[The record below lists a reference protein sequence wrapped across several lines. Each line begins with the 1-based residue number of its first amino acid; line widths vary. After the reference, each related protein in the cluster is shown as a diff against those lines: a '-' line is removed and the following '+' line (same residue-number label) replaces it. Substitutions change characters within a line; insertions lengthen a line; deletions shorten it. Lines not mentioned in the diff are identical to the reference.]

1 MIDTVKSK
9 GTQVEKV
16 KDLLVIRDEI
26 DQIDNQIT
34 ALYQKRMQLTAEV
47 AEYKICTGKKVF
59 DKERE
64 SSKLEKLT
72 GLVQDGFLKN
82 GIREL
87 FEHIMSIS
95 RKRQYQLL
103 TAHGAALPHDFEEV
117 ESIKNMDAGN
127 CRIVFQGAEG
137 AYAHI
142 AMNEYFGSGTDSFH
156 VDSWREAMEAIQG
169 GQADYAVLPIENS
182 TAGVV
187 AENYDLL
194 VEYDNTI
201 VGEQI
206 IPIRHC
212 LLGLPE
218 AELSDITA
226 VLSHPQA
233 LAQCDQYL
241 QAHDAWDCVKESN
254 TAVAAQK
261 VKESGQLHQAAIA
274 SELTA
279 RLYGLK
285 ILEKN
290 IQSSS
295 ENSTRF
301 IIVTKKKIFLSNA
314 SKMSIC
320 LELRHQSGSLYHAL
334 SHIIYND
341 LNMNFIQSRPLKERS
356 GSNWQYRFFID
367 FEGNMNESAVQNAL
381 RGLKEECENMRVLG
395 NY

>member
-1 MIDTVKSK
+1 M
-9 GTQVEKV
+9 
-16 KDLLVIRDEI
+16 KDLLLIRDEI
-26 DQIDNQIT
+26 DKVDSEIT
-34 ALYQKRMQLTAEV
+34 ALYLKRMQLTSEV
-47 AEYKICTGKKVF
+47 AEYKIQTGKKVF

-64 SSKLEKLT
+64 RDKLQRLSA
-72 GLVQDGFLKN
+72 LVPGSFLKH

-103 TAHGAALPHDFEEV
+103 TEHGMEEPNEFEQV
-117 ESIKNMDAGN
+117 DKIDAQGS
-127 CRIVFQGAEG
+127 RIVFQGVEG

-142 AMNEYFGSGTDSFH
+142 AMNKYFGGGMDGAALDSFH
-156 VDSWREAMEAIQG
+156 VDSWREAMEAIQRG
-169 GQADYAVLPIENS
+169 EADYAVLPIENS

-194 VEYDNTI
+194 MEYDNYI

-212 LLGLPE
+212 LLGQQD
-218 AELSDITA
+218 AELSDITS
-226 VLSHPQA
+226 VYSHPQA
-233 LAQCDQYL
+233 LAQCDRYL
-241 QAHDAWDCVKESN
+241 QQHEEWDCAREGN
-254 TAVAAQK
+254 TAVAACK
-261 VKESGQLHQAAIA
+261 VKRSGKKHKAAIA

-285 ILEKN
+285 VLEEN
-290 IQSSS
+290 IQDNS

-301 IIVTKKKIFLSNA
+301 IIVTNRKIFLKGA
-314 SKMSIC
+314 HKMSIC
-320 LELRHQSGSLYHAL
+320 LEIRHQSGSLYHAL

-341 LNMNFIQSRPLKERS
+341 LNMNFIQSRPLKDRE
-356 GSNWQYRFFID
+356 GTNWQYRFFID
-367 FEGNMNESAVQNAL
+367 FKGNLNESAVANAL
-381 RGLKEECENMRVLG
+381 RGLAEECETMRVLG

>member
-1 MIDTVKSK
+1 M
-9 GTQVEKV
+9 
-16 KDLLVIRDEI
+16 KDLLLLRDKI
-26 DQIDNQIT
+26 DQVDNEIT
-34 ALYQKRMQLTAEV
+34 KLYLKRMQLTCEV
-47 AEYKICTGKKVF
+47 AEYKIQTGKKVF

-64 SSKLEKLT
+64 RSKLEKLT
-72 GLVQDGFLKN
+72 GLVPDRFSKN

-103 TAHGAALPHDFEEV
+103 TEHGIETPNEFKEV
-117 ESIKNMDAGN
+117 EHIQADGKK
-127 CRIVFQGAEG
+127 IVFQGVEG

-142 AMNEYFGSGTDSFH
+142 AMNEYFGSQIDSFH
-156 VDSWREAMEAIQG
+156 VASWREAMEAIKNG
-169 GQADYAVLPIENS
+169 EADYAVLPIENS

-194 VEYDNTI
+194 IEYDHYI

-206 IPIRHC
+206 IPVCHC

-218 AELSDITA
+218 AELSDITG
-226 VLSHPQA
+226 VYSHPQA

-241 QAHDAWDCVKESN
+241 QSHEGWDCSRESN
-254 TAVAAQK
+254 TAVAARK
-261 VKESGQLHQAAIA
+261 VKESGQKNKAAIA

-290 IQSSS
+290 IQTSN

-301 IIVTKKKIFLSNA
+301 IIVTKHKIFLSDA
-314 SKMSIC
+314 AKMSIC
-320 LELRHQSGSLYHAL
+320 LEVKHESGSLYHAL

-341 LNMNFIQSRPLKERS
+341 LNMNFIHSRPLNERE
-356 GSNWQYRFFID
+356 GTNWQYRFFID
-367 FEGNMNESAVQNAL
+367 FKGNLKESAVQNAL
-381 RGLKEECENMRVLG
+381 RGLAEECESMRVLG

>member
-1 MIDTVKSK
+1 M
-9 GTQVEKV
+9 
-16 KDLLVIRDEI
+16 KDLLLIRDEI
-26 DQIDNQIT
+26 DKVDSEIT
-34 ALYQKRMQLTAEV
+34 ALYLKRMQLTSEV
-47 AEYKICTGKKVF
+47 AEYKIQTGKKVF

-64 SSKLEKLT
+64 RDKLQRLSA
-72 GLVQDGFLKN
+72 LVPGSFLKH

-103 TAHGAALPHDFEEV
+103 TEHGMEEPNEFEQV
-117 ESIKNMDAGN
+117 DKIDAQGS
-127 CRIVFQGAEG
+127 RIVFQGVEG

-142 AMNEYFGSGTDSFH
+142 AMNKYFGGGMDGAALDSFH
-156 VDSWREAMEAIQG
+156 VDSWREAMEAIQSG
-169 GQADYAVLPIENS
+169 EADYAVLPIENS

-194 VEYDNTI
+194 MEYDNYI

-212 LLGLPE
+212 LLGQQD
-218 AELSDITA
+218 AELSDITS
-226 VLSHPQA
+226 VYSHPQA
-233 LAQCDQYL
+233 LAQCDRYL
-241 QAHDAWDCVKESN
+241 QQHEEWDCAREGN
-254 TAVAAQK
+254 TAVAACK
-261 VKESGQLHQAAIA
+261 VKRSGKKHKAAIA

-285 ILEKN
+285 VLEEN
-290 IQSSS
+290 IQDNS

-301 IIVTKKKIFLSNA
+301 IIVTNRKIFLKGA
-314 SKMSIC
+314 QKMSIC
-320 LELRHQSGSLYHAL
+320 LEIRHQSGSLYHAL

-341 LNMNFIQSRPLKERS
+341 LNMNFIQSRPLKDRE
-356 GSNWQYRFFID
+356 GTNWQYRFFID
-367 FEGNMNESAVQNAL
+367 FKGNLNESAVANAL
-381 RGLKEECENMRVLG
+381 RGLAEECETMRVLG

>member
-1 MIDTVKSK
+1 M
-9 GTQVEKV
+9 
-16 KDLLVIRDEI
+16 KDLLQIRDEI
-26 DQIDNQIT
+26 DRVDSEIT
-34 ALYQKRMQLTAEV
+34 ALYLKRMQLTGEV
-47 AEYKICTGKKVF
+47 AEYKIRTGKKVF

-64 SSKLEKLT
+64 RQKLEKLSSLVT
-72 GLVQDGFLKN
+72 GSFLKH

-103 TAHGAALPHDFEEV
+103 TEYGVEVPNAFTEV
-117 ESIKNMDAGN
+117 EKIDAQGS
-127 CRIVFQGAEG
+127 RIVFQGVEG

-142 AMNEYFGSGTDSFH
+142 AMNRYFGTDTDSFH
-156 VDSWREAMEAIQG
+156 VESWREAMEAIQSG
-169 GQADYAVLPIENS
+169 RADYAVLPIENS

-194 VEYDNTI
+194 IEYDNYI

-212 LLGLPE
+212 LLGLEE
-218 AELSDITA
+218 AQLSDIMS
-226 VLSHPQA
+226 VYSHPQA
-233 LAQCDQYL
+233 LAQCDRYL
-241 QAHDAWDCVKESN
+241 QAHEEWDCATESN
-254 TAVAAQK
+254 TAVAACK
-261 VKESGQLHQAAIA
+261 VKNSGKKHKAAIA

-279 RLYGLK
+279 QLYGLK

-290 IQSSS
+290 IQTNS

-301 IIVTKKKIFLSNA
+301 IIVTNRKIFLKGA
-314 SKMSIC
+314 AKMSIC
-320 LELRHQSGSLYHAL
+320 LEVKHQSGSLYHAL

-341 LNMNFIQSRPLKERS
+341 LNMNFIQSRPLKERE
-356 GSNWQYRFFID
+356 GTNWQYRFFID
-367 FEGNMNESAVQNAL
+367 FAGSLNDSAVANAL
-381 RGLKEECENMRVLG
+381 RGLEEECESIRVLG

>member
-1 MIDTVKSK
+1 MK
-9 GTQVEKV
+9 KV
-16 KDLLVIRDEI
+16 KDLLTLRDEI
-26 DQIDNQIT
+26 DQVDNQIT
-34 ALYQKRMQLTAEV
+34 ALYQKRMQLTAQV
-47 AEYKICTGKKVF
+47 AEYKINTGKKVF

-64 SSKLEKLT
+64 HSKLEKLT
-72 GLVQDGFLKN
+72 GLVQDSFLKN

-103 TAHGAALPHDFEEV
+103 TAHGAELPHDFEEV
-117 ESIKNMDAGN
+117 SKIEAEN
-127 CRIVFQGAEG
+127 CRIVFQGTEG

-142 AMNEYFGSGTDSFH
+142 AMNEYFGSDTDSFH
-156 VDSWREAMEAIQG
+156 VDSWREAMEAIKDG
-169 GQADYAVLPIENS
+169 EADYAVLPIENS

-218 AELSDITA
+218 AELSDITS
-226 VLSHPQA
+226 VCSHPQA
-233 LAQCDQYL
+233 LAQCDKYL
-241 QAHDAWDCVKESN
+241 QGHEAWDCVKESN
-254 TAVAAQK
+254 TAVAARK
-261 VKESGQLHQAAIA
+261 VKESGLKNQAAIA

-301 IIVTKKKIFLSNA
+301 IIVTKKKIFLANA

-320 LELRHQSGSLYHAL
+320 LEIRHKSGSLYHAL

-356 GSNWQYRFFID
+356 GTNWQYRFFID
-367 FEGNMNESAVQNAL
+367 FEGNMNESAVKNAL

>member
-1 MIDTVKSK
+1 M
-9 GTQVEKV
+9 
-16 KDLLVIRDEI
+16 KDLLQIRDEI
-26 DQIDNQIT
+26 DRVDSEIT
-34 ALYQKRMQLTAEV
+34 ALYLKRMQLTGEV
-47 AEYKICTGKKVF
+47 AEYKIRTGKKVF

-64 SSKLEKLT
+64 RQKLEKLSSLVT
-72 GLVQDGFLKN
+72 GSFLKH

-103 TAHGAALPHDFEEV
+103 TEYGVEVPNAFTEV
-117 ESIKNMDAGN
+117 EKIDAQGS
-127 CRIVFQGAEG
+127 RIVFQGVEG

-142 AMNEYFGSGTDSFH
+142 AMNRYFGTDTDSFH
-156 VDSWREAMEAIQG
+156 VESWRDAMEAIQSG
-169 GQADYAVLPIENS
+169 RADYAVLPIENS

-194 VEYDNTI
+194 IEYDNYI

-212 LLGLPE
+212 LLGLEE
-218 AELSDITA
+218 AQLSDIMS
-226 VLSHPQA
+226 VYSHPQA
-233 LAQCDQYL
+233 LAQCDRYL
-241 QAHDAWDCVKESN
+241 QAHEEWDCATESN
-254 TAVAAQK
+254 TAVAACK
-261 VKESGQLHQAAIA
+261 VKNSGKKHKAAIA

-279 RLYGLK
+279 QLYGLK

-290 IQSSS
+290 IQTNS

-301 IIVTKKKIFLSNA
+301 IIVTNRKIFLKGA
-314 SKMSIC
+314 AKMSIC
-320 LELRHQSGSLYHAL
+320 LEVKHQSGSLYHAL

-341 LNMNFIQSRPLKERS
+341 LNMNFIQSRPLKERE
-356 GSNWQYRFFID
+356 GTNWQYRFFID
-367 FEGNMNESAVQNAL
+367 FAGSLNDSAVANAL
-381 RGLKEECENMRVLG
+381 RGLEEECESIRVLG

>member
-1 MIDTVKSK
+1 M
-9 GTQVEKV
+9 
-16 KDLLVIRDEI
+16 KDLLQIRDEI
-26 DQIDNQIT
+26 DRVDSEIT
-34 ALYQKRMQLTAEV
+34 ALYLKRMQLTGEV
-47 AEYKICTGKKVF
+47 AEYKIRTGKKVF

-64 SSKLEKLT
+64 RQKLEKLSSLVT
-72 GLVQDGFLKN
+72 GSFLKH

-103 TAHGAALPHDFEEV
+103 TEYGVEVPNAFTEVEKIDAHG
-117 ESIKNMDAGN
+117 S
-127 CRIVFQGAEG
+127 RIVFQGVEG

-142 AMNEYFGSGTDSFH
+142 AMNRYFGTDTDSFH
-156 VDSWREAMEAIQG
+156 VESWRDAMEAIQSG
-169 GQADYAVLPIENS
+169 RADYAVLPIENS

-194 VEYDNTI
+194 IEYDNYI

-212 LLGLPE
+212 LLGLEE
-218 AELSDITA
+218 AQLSDIMS
-226 VLSHPQA
+226 VYSHPQA
-233 LAQCDQYL
+233 LAQCDRYL
-241 QAHDAWDCVKESN
+241 QAHEEWDCATESN
-254 TAVAAQK
+254 TAVAACK
-261 VKESGQLHQAAIA
+261 VKNSGKKHKAAIA

-279 RLYGLK
+279 QLYGLK

-290 IQSSS
+290 IQTNS

-301 IIVTKKKIFLSNA
+301 IIVTNRKIFLKGA
-314 SKMSIC
+314 AKMSIC
-320 LELRHQSGSLYHAL
+320 LEVKHQSGSLYHAL

-341 LNMNFIQSRPLKERS
+341 LNMNFIQSRPLKERE
-356 GSNWQYRFFID
+356 GTNWQYRFFID
-367 FEGNMNESAVQNAL
+367 FAGSLNDSAVANAL
-381 RGLKEECENMRVLG
+381 RGLEEECESIRVLG

>member
-1 MIDTVKSK
+1 M
-9 GTQVEKV
+9 
-16 KDLLVIRDEI
+16 KDLLQIRDEI
-26 DQIDNQIT
+26 DRVDSEIT
-34 ALYQKRMQLTAEV
+34 ALYLKRMQLTGEV
-47 AEYKICTGKKVF
+47 AEYKIRTGKKVF

-64 SSKLEKLT
+64 RQKLEKLSSLVT
-72 GLVQDGFLKN
+72 GSFLKH

-103 TAHGAALPHDFEEV
+103 TEYGVEVPNAFTEV
-117 ESIKNMDAGN
+117 EKIDAQGS
-127 CRIVFQGAEG
+127 RIVFRGVEG

-142 AMNEYFGSGTDSFH
+142 AMNRYFGTDTDSFH
-156 VDSWREAMEAIQG
+156 VESWRDAMEAIQSG
-169 GQADYAVLPIENS
+169 RADYAVLPIENS

-194 VEYDNTI
+194 IEYDNYI

-212 LLGLPE
+212 LLGLEE
-218 AELSDITA
+218 AQLSDIMS
-226 VLSHPQA
+226 VYSHPQA
-233 LAQCDQYL
+233 LAQCDRYL
-241 QAHDAWDCVKESN
+241 QAHEEWDCATESN
-254 TAVAAQK
+254 TAVAACK
-261 VKESGQLHQAAIA
+261 VKNSGKKHKAAIA

-279 RLYGLK
+279 QLYGLK

-290 IQSSS
+290 IQTNS

-301 IIVTKKKIFLSNA
+301 IIVTNRKIFLKGA
-314 SKMSIC
+314 AKMSIC
-320 LELRHQSGSLYHAL
+320 LEVKHQSGSLYHAL

-341 LNMNFIQSRPLKERS
+341 LNMNFIQSRPLKERE
-356 GSNWQYRFFID
+356 GTNWQYRFFID
-367 FEGNMNESAVQNAL
+367 FAGSLNDSAVANAL
-381 RGLKEECENMRVLG
+381 RGLEEECESIRVLG

>member
-1 MIDTVKSK
+1 M
-9 GTQVEKV
+9 
-16 KDLLVIRDEI
+16 KDLLQIRDEI
-26 DQIDNQIT
+26 DRVDSEIT
-34 ALYQKRMQLTAEV
+34 ALYLKRMQLTGEV
-47 AEYKICTGKKVF
+47 AEYKIRTGKKVF

-64 SSKLEKLT
+64 RQKLEKLSSLVT
-72 GLVQDGFLKN
+72 GSFLKH

-103 TAHGAALPHDFEEV
+103 TEYGVEVPNAFTEVEKIDAHG
-117 ESIKNMDAGN
+117 S
-127 CRIVFQGAEG
+127 RIVFQGVEG

-142 AMNEYFGSGTDSFH
+142 AMNRYFGTDTDSFH
-156 VDSWREAMEAIQG
+156 VESWRDAMEAIQSG
-169 GQADYAVLPIENS
+169 RADYAVLPIENS

-194 VEYDNTI
+194 IEYDNYI

-212 LLGLPE
+212 LLGLKE
-218 AELSDITA
+218 AQLSDIMS
-226 VLSHPQA
+226 VYSHPQA
-233 LAQCDQYL
+233 LAQCDRYL
-241 QAHDAWDCVKESN
+241 QAHEEWDCATESN
-254 TAVAAQK
+254 TAVAACK
-261 VKESGQLHQAAIA
+261 VKNSGKKHKAAIA

-279 RLYGLK
+279 QLYGLK

-290 IQSSS
+290 IQTNS

-301 IIVTKKKIFLSNA
+301 IIVTNRKIFLKGA
-314 SKMSIC
+314 AKMSIC
-320 LELRHQSGSLYHAL
+320 LEVKHQSGSLYHAL

-341 LNMNFIQSRPLKERS
+341 LNMNFIQSRPLKGRE
-356 GSNWQYRFFID
+356 GTNWQYRFFID
-367 FEGNMNESAVQNAL
+367 FAGSLNDSAVANAL
-381 RGLKEECENMRVLG
+381 RGLEEECESIRVLG

>member
-1 MIDTVKSK
+1 M
-9 GTQVEKV
+9 
-16 KDLLVIRDEI
+16 KDLSLIRDDI
-26 DQIDNQIT
+26 DRVDSQIT
-34 ALYQKRMQLTAEV
+34 ELYLKRMELTSEV
-47 AEYKICTGKKVF
+47 AEYKIQTGKKVF

-64 SSKLEKLT
+64 RDKLEKLSA
-72 GLVQDGFLKN
+72 LVPGSFLKH

-103 TAHGAALPHDFEEV
+103 TEHGMEAPNAFTQVNEI
-117 ESIKNMDAGN
+117 SARGS
-127 CRIVFQGAEG
+127 RIVFQGVEG

-142 AMNEYFGSGTDSFH
+142 AMNEYFGGGADGAALDSFH
-156 VDSWREAMEAIQG
+156 VDSWREAMEAIRG

-194 VEYDNTI
+194 IEYGNYI

-212 LLGLPE
+212 LLGL
-218 AELSDITA
+218 ADAQLSDITS
-226 VLSHPQA
+226 VYSHPQA
-233 LAQCDQYL
+233 LAQCGCYL
-241 QAHDAWDCVKESN
+241 QAHEGWDCATESN
-254 TAVAAQK
+254 TAVAACK
-261 VKESGQLHQAAIA
+261 VKKSGNKHKAAIA

-279 RLYGLK
+279 KLYGLK

-290 IQSSS
+290 IQASN

-301 IIVTKKKIFLSNA
+301 MIVTNRKIFLKEA

-320 LELRHQSGSLYHAL
+320 LEVKHQSGSLYHAL

-341 LNMNFIQSRPLKERS
+341 LNMTFIQSRPLNKQD
-356 GSNWQYRFFID
+356 GTNWQYRFFID
-367 FEGNMNESAVQNAL
+367 FKGNLNESAVSNAL
-381 RGLKEECENMRVLG
+381 RGLAEECESMRVLG

>member
-1 MIDTVKSK
+1 M
-9 GTQVEKV
+9 
-16 KDLLVIRDEI
+16 KDLLEIRDEI
-26 DQIDNQIT
+26 DQVDREIT
-34 ALYQKRMQLTAEV
+34 ALYLKRMQLTGEV
-47 AEYKICTGKKVF
+47 AGYKIRTGKKVF

-64 SSKLEKLT
+64 REKLEKLSSLVT
-72 GLVQDGFLKN
+72 GSFLKH

-103 TAHGAALPHDFEEV
+103 TEYGLKAPMEFTEV
-117 ESIKNMDAGN
+117 EKISAEGS
-127 CRIVFQGAEG
+127 RIVFQGVEG

-142 AMNEYFGSGTDSFH
+142 AMNQYFGKQGEGARLHCFH
-156 VDSWREAMEAIQG
+156 VDSWREAMEAIQSG
-169 GQADYAVLPIENS
+169 KADYAVLPIENS

-194 VEYDNTI
+194 VEYDNYI

-212 LLGLPE
+212 LLGLPD
-218 AELSDITA
+218 ASLSDITS
-226 VLSHPQA
+226 VYSHPQA
-233 LAQCDQYL
+233 LAQCDHYL
-241 QAHDAWDCVKESN
+241 QMHEEWDCATESN
-254 TAVAAQK
+254 TAVAACK
-261 VKESGQLHQAAIA
+261 VKNSGKKHKAAIA

-279 RLYGLK
+279 QLYGLK

-290 IQSSS
+290 IQTNS

-301 IIVTKKKIFLSNA
+301 IIVTNQKIFLKGA
-314 SKMSIC
+314 AKMSIC
-320 LELRHQSGSLYHAL
+320 LEVKHQSGSLYHAL

-341 LNMNFIQSRPLKERS
+341 LNMNFIQSRPLKGRE
-356 GSNWQYRFFID
+356 GTNWQYRFFID
-367 FEGNMNESAVQNAL
+367 FAGSLNDSAVSNAL
-381 RGLKEECENMRVLG
+381 RGLSEECETIRVLG